1 MVIHKNTL
9 IFKRQQNTGW
19 KFDWLRVLNNACT
32 KTKVIKYRK
41 YLPKTKKIPISMK
54 SFCVSVYLRY
64 FFIGYFSP
72 KKLLQ
77 RCMYLKWTAAAIVSL
92 GILSDHC
99 LFVAKQVF
107 STALCTLA
115 RPDEK
120 GRGGGGQPGHW
131 PGAHGQKGPRGNK
144 RMYYNER

>member
-19 KFDWLRVLNNACT
+19 KFDWLSVLNNVCT

-41 YLPKTKKIPISMK
+41 YWPKTKKVLISVK
-54 SFCVSVYLRY
+54 PFCVSVYFRC

-77 RCMYLKWTAAAIVSL
+77 RCVYLKWTAAAMAL
-92 GILSDHC
+92 FGILSDQR
-99 LFVAKQVF
+99 LFVCCQAGVF
-107 STALCTLA
+107 HNVVYTGQAW
-115 RPDEK
+115 RE
-120 GRGGGGQPGHW
+120 GGQPE
-131 PGAHGQKGPRGNK
+131 PQNVL
-144 RMYYNER
+144 